1 MRWPLWDED
10 CSACHASFE
19 TAGDASGSPA
29 FHELAVHNVG
39 PRRGLR
45 RVPLRARS
53 RRESRSVLP
62 ARGIRPRAVRPL
74 SLGIRRG
81 RMRMRRFRRSCWS
94 ARCAAPAVSLA
105 YPGGTPNFQTDAAPY
120 CAGCHSSRSE
130 AALAGA
136 GERAAKEVA
145 ERKHLSV
152 LLSGQKG
159 YASLTEVDRRA
170 LADQI
175 RALDEASTVTL
186 AAPAALLPGQSFD
199 VRVDVTGGAGP
210 VVGIALVDRDHRWF
224 ARPATAAGWRVIAPP
239 KITGPDG
246 QPPDGVAR
254 APSGGVRP
262 QHLLRERREDR
273 LGRGGQELVQGERRL
288 HAARA
293 RSPRRLSPRGRLPVR
308 HREIQRARLHH
319 RLGRREGAARRPH
332 RRLGPGALHAGA
344 EHHRE
349 GR

>member
-1 MRWPLWDED
+1 
-10 CSACHASFE
+10 
-19 TAGDASGSPA
+19 
-29 FHELAVHNVG
+29 
-39 PRRGLR
+39 
-45 RVPLRARS
+45 
-53 RRESRSVLP
+53 
-62 ARGIRPRAVRPL
+62 
-74 SLGIRRG
+74 
-81 RMRMRRFRRSCWS
+81 MRRLLGFLLVG
-94 ARCAAPAVSLA
+94 ALAAPAVSLA
-105 YPGGTPNFQTDAAPY
+105 YPGGTPSFQTDAAPY

-130 AALAGA
+130 AALAGT

-159 YASLTEVDRRA
+159 YASLTEADRRA

-246 QPPDGVAR
+246 SLQTEW
-254 APSGGVRP
+254 
-262 QHLLRERREDR
+262 L
-273 LGRGGQELVQGERRL
+273 
-288 HAARA
+288 
-293 RSPRRLSPRGRLPVR
+293 
-308 HREIQRARLHH
+308 
-319 RLGRREGAARRPH
+319 ARRPEGFDRNISYVNVEKIASDSAAKSWSKASVVFTLRAPDH
-332 RRLGPGALHAGA
+332 PGVYPLAAVFLYGTEKSSVLGYTTDPVGMKEPRGGLTGGSGRVLFTPVQSITVKAAA
-344 EHHRE
+344 EPKPPAPPVLQ
-349 GR
+349 

>member
-1 MRWPLWDED
+1 
-10 CSACHASFE
+10 
-19 TAGDASGSPA
+19 
-29 FHELAVHNVG
+29 
-39 PRRGLR
+39 
-45 RVPLRARS
+45 
-53 RRESRSVLP
+53 
-62 ARGIRPRAVRPL
+62 
-74 SLGIRRG
+74 
-81 RMRMRRFRRSCWS
+81 MRRLHGCLLVGVL
-94 ARCAAPAVSLA
+94 AAPGGSLA
-105 YPGGTPNFQTDAAPY
+105 YPGGTPSFQTDAAPY

-159 YASLTEVDRRA
+159 YASLTEADRRA

-246 QPPDGVAR
+246 SLQTEW
-254 APSGGVRP
+254 
-262 QHLLRERREDR
+262 L
-273 LGRGGQELVQGERRL
+273 
-288 HAARA
+288 
-293 RSPRRLSPRGRLPVR
+293 
-308 HREIQRARLHH
+308 
-319 RLGRREGAARRPH
+319 ARRPEGFDRNISYVNVEKIASDSAAKSWSKASVVFTLRAPEH
-332 RRLGPGALHAGA
+332 PGVYPLAAVFLYGTEKSSVLGYTTDPVGMKEPRGGITGGSGRVLFTPVQSISVKSAPAAAAPGAVSK
-344 EHHRE
+344 
-349 GR
+349 

>member
-1 MRWPLWDED
+1 MHRLGGWL
-10 CSACHASFE
+10 
-19 TAGDASGSPA
+19 
-29 FHELAVHNVG
+29 LV
-39 PRRGLR
+39 
-45 RVPLRARS
+45 
-53 RRESRSVLP
+53 SVL
-62 ARGIRPRAVRPL
+62 
-74 SLGIRRG
+74 
-81 RMRMRRFRRSCWS
+81 
-94 ARCAAPAVSLA
+94 AAPAAALA

-130 AALAGA
+130 AALAGT

-186 AAPAALLPGQSFD
+186 AAPAALLPGQTFD

-224 ARPATAAGWRVIAPP
+224 ARPAASAGWHVIAPP

-246 QPPDGVAR
+246 QLQTDW
-254 APSGGVRP
+254 
-262 QHLLRERREDR
+262 L
-273 LGRGGQELVQGERRL
+273 
-288 HAARA
+288 
-293 RSPRRLSPRGRLPVR
+293 
-308 HREIQRARLHH
+308 
-319 RLGRREGAARRPH
+319 ARRPEGFDRNISYVNVEKVASDAAAKTWSKASVVFTLRAPDH
-332 RRLGPGALHAGA
+332 PGVYPLAAVFLYGTEKSSVLGYTTDPLGMKEPRGGLTGGS
-344 EHHRE
+344 
-349 GR
+349 GRVLFTPVQSITVKPSEPKPPAPPILQ